1 MKKEI
6 NIEHIKEHI
15 KNADHSVNI
24 GNGTVQHLKFIP
36 SKDFT
41 DEEGVKL
48 FGITVKQ
55 QGRKLI
61 IIMKIYEEGRR
72 KEIICKSE
80 MMTKIMTS
88 VIGHNDI
95 DKIHIVDSKDV
106 LDQMSKHKIDES
118 KFAKEEKKE
127 QDIIVE
133 TIDLITGEMVPVEF
147 TMRLKRIDE
156 NKLPNIG

>member
-6 NIEHIKEHI
+6 STEYITEQMKS
-15 KNADHSVNI
+15 ADHSVNI
-24 GNGTVQHLKFIP
+24 GNGVVQHLKFIP

-41 DEEGVKL
+41 DEGGDVKL

-72 KEIICKSE
+72 KEIIGKSE
-80 MMTKIMTS
+80 IMTKIMTS
-88 VIGHNDI
+88 VIGHHDI
-95 DKIHIVDSKDV
+95 DKIHVVDSKDV
-106 LDQMSKHKIDES
+106 LEQMSKHKIDGS
-118 KFAKEEKKE
+118 KFTKDEKQE
-127 QDIIVE
+127 QDITVE

-147 TMRLKRIDE
+147 TMGLKKID
-156 NKLPNIG
+156 KRKIQI